1 MTEGLFSRWAKRKHD
16 VAAANEKDVAPMP
29 VSVSANAAAAT
40 TAATANVTANATA
53 SPAAPAA
60 PATPATNGTASSKAQ
75 PLPSIESLTPE
86 SDFAPFMAKDVAPDM
101 RNQAMKK
108 LFTNPHYNVMDGLDI
123 YIDDYGKPD
132 PLPEGWLQLMNQS
145 KTLRLFETI
154 EEEAA
159 RLGID
164 VAAPQ
169 KASIAATAQSEHA
182 AAMDD
187 VAAAPSTQV
196 AVDGVS
202 TTDQEQPSHDIPE
215 PSGIAPKWT

>member
-1 MTEGLFSRWAKRKHD
+1 
-16 VAAANEKDVAPMP
+16 
-29 VSVSANAAAAT
+29 
-40 TAATANVTANATA
+40 
-53 SPAAPAA
+53 
-60 PATPATNGTASSKAQ
+60 
-75 PLPSIESLTPE
+75 
-86 SDFAPFMAKDVAPDM
+86 MAKDVAPDM

-164 VAAPQ
+164 AAAPQ

-215 PSGIAPKWT
+215 PSGISPKWT

>member
-40 TAATANVTANATA
+40 ANVTANATA

-60 PATPATNGTASSKAQ
+60 PATPATSGTASSKAQ

-164 VAAPQ
+164 AAAPQ

-187 VAAAPSTQV
+187 VAAVPSTQV
-196 AVDGVS
+196 AVDGIS
-202 TTDQEQPSHDIPE
+202 TSDQEQPSRDIPE

>member
-40 TAATANVTANATA
+40 ANVTANATA

-60 PATPATNGTASSKAQ
+60 PATPATSGTASSKAQ

-187 VAAAPSTQV
+187 VAAVPSTQV

-202 TTDQEQPSHDIPE
+202 TTDQEQPSRDIPE

>member
-40 TAATANVTANATA
+40 ANVTANATA
-53 SPAAPAA
+53 SPAVPAA
-60 PATPATNGTASSKAQ
+60 PATPATSGTASSKAQ

-164 VAAPQ
+164 AAAPQ

>member
-1 MTEGLFSRWAKRKHD
+1 
-16 VAAANEKDVAPMP
+16 
-29 VSVSANAAAAT
+29 
-40 TAATANVTANATA
+40 
-53 SPAAPAA
+53 
-60 PATPATNGTASSKAQ
+60 
-75 PLPSIESLTPE
+75 
-86 SDFAPFMAKDVAPDM
+86 M

-164 VAAPQ
+164 AAAPQ

-187 VAAAPSTQV
+187 VAAVPSTQV

-202 TTDQEQPSHDIPE
+202 TTDQEQPSRDIPE

>member
-29 VSVSANAAAAT
+29 VSVSANAA
-40 TAATANVTANATA
+40 AATANVTANATA

-164 VAAPQ
+164 AAAPQ

-187 VAAAPSTQV
+187 VAAVPSTQV

-202 TTDQEQPSHDIPE
+202 TTDQEQPSRDIPE

>member
-16 VAAANEKDVAPMP
+16 VAAANEKDVAPVP

-40 TAATANVTANATA
+40 TAATANMTANATA
-53 SPAAPAA
+53 TPAA
-60 PATPATNGTASSKAQ
+60 PATPATPATNETASSKAQ

-101 RNQAMKK
+101 RNQAMRK

-164 VAAPQ
+164 VTAPQ

-187 VAAAPSTQV
+187 VAAAPSTQL
-196 AVDGVS
+196 AVDGIS
-202 TTDQEQPSHDIPE
+202 TSDQEQPSHDIPE